1 MRPPVMAQPE
11 YSLLIPVRNEAA
23 RIEGVVRAV
32 FSELRGNP
40 VWEVCI
46 ADDVSDDGT
55 YERLRELSQAFPF
68 RLLRP
73 PANLGRGGVR
83 NFLATEARGAILV
96 FLDGD
101 SRPQPGFIRAWEGL
115 DPAVAWMGRISYE
128 ASPPSGFSRFLARG
142 SGMGK
147 IRRPG
152 PVPTAYFVSQNFRI
166 SKDVFLRAGGFRT
179 DLKGWGGEDVDL
191 AYKLARL
198 GVPLRIQP
206 DSEARHPS
214 VTGLAGYFKRL
225 EDFGRINLPTLVA
238 EHPDLAAQFKL
249 GLARPPWSLLF
260 LNPILDALCRALVV
274 GIPAWPW
281 PYALY
286 RYAVFNRYA
295 RGYRRSLRPP
305 RA

>member
-1 MRPPVMAQPE
+1 MAQPE

-32 FSELRGNP
+32 FSDLGGNP
-40 VWEVCI
+40 AWEVCI

-55 YERLRELSQAFPF
+55 YERLRELSREFRF

-73 PANLGRGGVR
+73 PANLGRGAVR
-83 NFLATEARGAILV
+83 NFLAREARGAILV

-101 SRPQPGFIRAWEGL
+101 SRAQPGFIKAWEGL
-115 DPAVAWMGRISYE
+115 DPAAAWMGRISYDSE
-128 ASPPSGFSRFLARG
+128 PRSGFSRFLAHG

-152 PVPTAYFVSQNFRI
+152 NGPVPAAYFVSQNFRI
-166 SKDVFLRAGGFRT
+166 SREAFLGAGGFRT

-191 AYKLARL
+191 AYKLARM
-198 GVPLRIQP
+198 GVALRIQP
-206 DSEARHPS
+206 ESEARHPS
-214 VTGLAGYFKRL
+214 VTGLKAYFARL
-225 EDFGRINLPTLVA
+225 EEFGRTNLPTLVA
-238 EHPDLAAQFKL
+238 DHPELAARFKL
-249 GLARPPWSLLF
+249 GLTRPPWSLLF
-260 LNPILDALCRALVV
+260 LNPLLDAACRALIV

-286 RYAVFNRYA
+286 RYAIFNRYA
-295 RGYRRSLRPP
+295 RGYRRSLRS
-305 RA
+305 R